1 MFLDLSRIGVAS
13 GTAII
18 FIYRV
23 LTKLIDF
30 KKINKLI
37 TNPDSNVCLSVK
49 EIVLTQ

>member
-1 MFLDLSRIGVAS
+1 VFLDLSRIGVAS

-23 LTKLIDF
+23 LTKLIDL
-30 KKINKLI
+30 KKNKLI
-37 TNPDSNVCLSVK
+37 TNPDSNVCLSVN